1 MDSGGNPDP
10 NPFVVAGRRMR
21 DSRWFNQALRYTGT
35 VCIGISGLLGTL
47 EPSWEDW
54 SNLVLSGFVVG
65 SVIAGASLVLD
76 ITQQSEQR
84 ALTSRVHKLTTKRA
98 RLSGDVDALLQVV
111 ADARTIAVDVIKNA
125 SERHGLGPDERVTV
139 YRLDGDQLAAVYRW
153 SQDSDY
159 AAISPPTLANRF
171 DYEFGLI
178 GMVARRNRRMSKE
191 DGPPET
197 AVKQYTA
204 WQRDCGL
211 KANDARELRMRSR
224 CYDVVPLA
232 DHRNDVVGVVAI
244 ESTSPR
250 SDAVRILADEIHSM
264 TGTGIALRGLIAVQ
278 NPINDSNEP
287 GGDL

>member
-1 MDSGGNPDP
+1 MAGAESR
-10 NPFVVAGRRMR
+10 NPFTITGRWMR
-21 DSRWFNQALRYTGT
+21 DSRWFNLALRYTGT
-35 VCIGISGLLGTL
+35 VAIGVSGLLGTL

-54 SNLVLSGFVVG
+54 AGEVLTGFIIG
-65 SVIAGASLVLD
+65 TALAGASLIVD

-84 ALTSRVHKLTTKRA
+84 ALATKVVQLTAKRA
-98 RLSGDVDALLQVV
+98 RLSGDVDALQQVV

-139 YRLDGDQLAAVYRW
+139 YRRDGDQLAVVYRW
-153 SQDSDY
+153 SQDSDF

-178 GMVARRNRRMSKE
+178 GKVARRNRRMMTA
-191 DGPPET
+191 DGPPT
-197 AVKQYTA
+197 TDTKQYNA

-211 KANDARELRMRSR
+211 KANEVRELRMKSR

-232 DHRNDVVGVVAI
+232 DHRNDVVGVVAV

-250 SDAVRILADEIHSM
+250 SDAVTSLASEIDAM

-278 NPINDSNEP
+278 SPTNESDQQ
-287 GGDL
+287 GGAPE